1 MKDKN
6 QKKLLLAVDGSDHS
20 TYALKYI
27 STLAPFRK
35 MKVVLFNVFSSV
47 PESYLDLE
55 KDPQFGHAA
64 REVLAWEMQQKKVI
78 QKFMDEA
85 QQTLLRSGFSKNAVT
100 LKIQNRKKGIARD
113 IIHEARDA
121 YSAVVI
127 GRRGTGIYQEI
138 IVGSVATKIV
148 HQLGFLPVMMIGKI
162 PPDENILVAL
172 DGSENSML
180 AVDYVA
186 ATLGGFEFKINLFHV
201 IRGDLEGRFPFLFFS
216 KKSLDDVNKKIESAF
231 DEAKRRLI
239 AAGFSS
245 NQINTKV
252 VVSARSRAKAIVK
265 EARDGDYGT
274 IVVGRRGL
282 SKVQEFLMGRVSNK
296 IINTIRNRAVWV
308 VT

>member
-1 MKDKN
+1 MKKTN
-6 QKKLLLAVDGSDHS
+6 QKKLLLAIDGSDHS

-27 STLAPFRK
+27 SSMAPFRN
-35 MKVVLFNVFSSV
+35 MKVVLFNVLNSV

-64 REVLAWEMQQKKVI
+64 REVLAWEMQQKKTI
-78 QKFMDEA
+78 EKFMDEA
-85 QQTLLRSGFSKNAVT
+85 QQTLLRSGFSKDAVT
-100 LKIQNRKKGIARD
+100 VKIQNRKKGIARD
-113 IIHEARDA
+113 IIQEAKDA
-121 YSAVVI
+121 YSAVIV

-148 HQLGFLPVMMIGKI
+148 QKLNFLPVMMIGKI
-162 PPDENILVAL
+162 PSDENILVAL

-186 ATLGGFEFKINLFHV
+186 ATLAGFDFKINLFHV
-201 IRGDLEGRFPFLFFS
+201 IRGNPEGGFPFLFFS
-216 KKSLDDVNKKIESAF
+216 QKSLDEANKSIASVF
-231 DEAKRRLI
+231 DQAKHRLT
-239 AAGFSS
+239 AAGFTSE
-245 NQINTKV
+245 QINTKV
-252 VVSARSRAKAIVK
+252 VVSAFSRAKAIVQ

-282 SKVQEFLMGRVSNK
+282 SKVEEFFMGRVSNK